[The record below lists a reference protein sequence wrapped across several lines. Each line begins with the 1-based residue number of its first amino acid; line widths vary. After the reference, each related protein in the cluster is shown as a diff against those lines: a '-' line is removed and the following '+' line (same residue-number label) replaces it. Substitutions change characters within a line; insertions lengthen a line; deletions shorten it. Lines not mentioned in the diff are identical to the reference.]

1 MPVVWDWTQ
10 PGPVSP
16 EPSTS
21 GLEHEVVGLAAL
33 ATLPGECVARVS
45 HLCAQSVTLERGS
58 YTRRRWR
65 ACATQSAVS
74 AVLAD
79 PNAAL
84 PAGARRMTHEE
95 REGDRASG
103 VRSVWGSVRGAS
115 HVCACLLACAHVQS
129 ASTQSS
135 RRWRNRCACDSVVSH
150 FSRLHDLILSHSL
163 ALSLDA
169 RACMHA
175 VANKH
180 LSQQRPFARRGEPDR
195 LLACA
200 SSDQQ
205 LS

>member
-74 AVLAD
+74 AALAD

-95 REGDRASG
+95 REGDRASACEACGALCAERLTCARVFLRVRMCRARQHNLRG
-103 VRSVWGSVRGAS
+103 VGETGV
-115 HVCACLLACAHVQS
+115 HVTRWCLTSLACTISLYLARSRSLLTHVH
-129 ASTQSS
+129 ARTHA
-135 RRWRNRCACDSVVSH
+135 RTRTRTRTH
-150 FSRLHDLILSHSL
+150 TH
-163 ALSLDA
+163 A
-169 RACMHA
+169 RAHTHTHVRTHA
-175 VANKH
+175 
-180 LSQQRPFARRGEPDR
+180 
-195 LLACA
+195 
-200 SSDQQ
+200 
-205 LS
+205 